1 MLIMPIKKN
10 KLVGEMKIKG
20 IEIILLASGAIAGA
34 FLRYKIASSPIILDT
49 FSLNILI
56 INVIGSFVLGV
67 FSILSV
73 SWNLDPKYSLL
84 IATGFCGS
92 LTTMSAFALESVQ
105 LLDNQQVAKFI
116 LNILA
121 NVGLSIA
128 ALIIARSVT
137 IILMKIW
144 ENGG

>member
-1 MLIMPIKKN
+1 M
-10 KLVGEMKIKG
+10 
-20 IEIILLASGAIAGA
+20 S
-34 FLRYKIASSPIILDT
+34 FLRYRIASTPIVLET
-49 FSLNILI
+49 FSLNILV
-56 INVIGSFVLGV
+56 INVIGSFILGV

-105 LLDNQQVAKFI
+105 LLDNQQFSKFI

-121 NVGLSIA
+121 NVGLSIG
-128 ALIIARSVT
+128 ALILARSATVV
-137 IILMKIW
+137 LMKIW
-144 ENGG
+144 ENGS

>member
-1 MLIMPIKKN
+1 
-10 KLVGEMKIKG
+10 MKIKG
-20 IEIILLASGAIAGA
+20 IEIVLLASRAILGA
-34 FLRYKIASSPIILDT
+34 FLRYRIASTPIVLEM
-49 FSLNILI
+49 FSLNILV
-56 INVIGSFVLGV
+56 INVIGSFILGV

-105 LLDNQQVAKFI
+105 LLDNQQFSKFI

-121 NVGLSIA
+121 NVGLSIG
-128 ALIIARSVT
+128 ALILARSATVV
-137 IILMKIW
+137 LMKIW
-144 ENGG
+144 ENGS

>member
-1 MLIMPIKKN
+1 
-10 KLVGEMKIKG
+10 MKIKG
-20 IEIILLASGAIAGA
+20 IEIVLLASGAILGA
-34 FLRYKIASSPIILDT
+34 FLRYRIASTPIVLET
-49 FSLNILI
+49 FSLNILV
-56 INVIGSFVLGV
+56 INVIGSFILGV

-105 LLDNQQVAKFI
+105 LLDNQQFSKFI

-121 NVGLSIA
+121 NVGLSIG
-128 ALIIARSVT
+128 ALILARSATVV
-137 IILMKIW
+137 LMKIW
-144 ENGG
+144 ENGS

>member
-1 MLIMPIKKN
+1 
-10 KLVGEMKIKG
+10 MKIKG
-20 IEIILLASGAIAGA
+20 IEIVLLASGAILGA
-34 FLRYKIASSPIILDT
+34 FLRYRIASTPIVLET
-49 FSLNILI
+49 FSLNILV
-56 INVIGSFVLGV
+56 INVIGSFILGV

-105 LLDNQQVAKFI
+105 LLDNQQFSKFI

-121 NVGLSIA
+121 NVGLSIE
-128 ALIIARSVT
+128 ALILARSATV
-137 IILMKIW
+137 ILMKIW
-144 ENGG
+144 ENGS

>member
-1 MLIMPIKKN
+1 MPIKKN

-20 IEIILLASGAIAGA
+20 IEIVLLASGAILGA
-34 FLRYKIASSPIILDT
+34 FLRYRIASTPIVLET
-49 FSLNILI
+49 FSLNILV
-56 INVIGSFVLGV
+56 INVIGNFILRV

>member
-1 MLIMPIKKN
+1 M
-10 KLVGEMKIKG
+10 VGEMKIKG
-20 IEIILLASGAIAGA
+20 IEIVLLASGAILGA
-34 FLRYKIASSPIILDT
+34 FLRYRIASTPIVLET
-49 FSLNILI
+49 FSLNILV
-56 INVIGSFVLGV
+56 INVIGSFILGV

-105 LLDNQQVAKFI
+105 LLDNQQFSKFI

-121 NVGLSIA
+121 NVGLSIG
-128 ALIIARSVT
+128 ALILARSATVV
-137 IILMKIW
+137 LMKIW
-144 ENGG
+144 ENGS